1 MKESVNLKGLL
12 VEGKGLDLRYG
23 WFNHIKGWGEG
34 KGWENGGR
42 KGWPKREKRVDKGGG
57 ERLDKEGKK
66 GG

>member
-12 VEGKGLDLRYG
+12 VEGEGLDLRYG

-42 KGWPKREKRVDKGGG
+42 KGWPKREKWVD
-57 ERLDKEGKK
+57 
-66 GG
+66 